1 MCSPRRPT
9 LPLPPPGGSTL
20 LEPYAGALLAR
31 QSLQGLGDT
40 EWVVRAAT
48 CSTLGLLT
56 GSAWRAVVG
65 ALLPMIEDVYGS
77 VRARAAAAAAA
88 AAVQAQAHARAA
100 DDDDDDDDDVLR
112 SCLLRTLIRLDE
124 VTRLDCAPDHQVREA
139 ALDVLLACE
148 AETLALHAP
157 AIAQRLDHQ
166 KAPVRAESE
175 I

>member
-1 MCSPRRPT
+1 MHVHTTAPASP
-9 LPLPPPGGSTL
+9 PLPPPGGSTL
-20 LEPYAGALLAR
+20 LEPYTGALLAR

-56 GSAWRAVVG
+56 GAAWRAVVG

-77 VRARAAAAAAA
+77 VRARAADAAA
-88 AAVQAQAHARAA
+88 AQAHAHAHAA
-100 DDDDDDDDDVLR
+100 DDDDDDDDVLR
-112 SCLLRTLIRLDE
+112 SCLLRTLIMLDE

-157 AIAQRLDHQ
+157 AIVQRLDHQ